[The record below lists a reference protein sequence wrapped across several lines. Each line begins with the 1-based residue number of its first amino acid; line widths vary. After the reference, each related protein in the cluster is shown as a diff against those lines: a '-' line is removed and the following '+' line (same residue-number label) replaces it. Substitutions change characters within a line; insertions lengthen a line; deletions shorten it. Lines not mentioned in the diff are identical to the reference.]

1 MMTIIVMVA
10 AATVAP
16 PCPAPIGE
24 PVTITSTPLSVET
37 LGGGYHTDTGWPAP
51 GEAHIGQLRY
61 DWGLM
66 LRSDDTRFANFDL
79 SPGPVH
85 SRSSGC
91 WFRWD
96 STYGKTSVGRGV
108 TGISNG
114 RIGTSGYRD
123 GYVPPRPD
131 TTPTIPGYRFVA
143 ANAIHREDFTWVGL
157 WNAQGSAERSRIV
170 AFNAERHQVL
180 ATLPI
185 RFGAIAQLPDLHS
198 QAYHLTLIGEGK
210 PGRPVPW
217 MRLIWL
223 GGPPGSPYAGA
234 KNGQ

>member
-1 MMTIIVMVA
+1 VNRSRSRLC
-10 AATVAP
+10 AP
-16 PCPAPIGE
+16 
-24 PVTITSTPLSVET
+24 
-37 LGGGYHTDTGWPAP
+37 
-51 GEAHIGQLRY
+51 
-61 DWGLM
+61 
-66 LRSDDTRFANFDL
+66 
-79 SPGPVH
+79 SPGH
-85 SRSSGC
+85 NA
-91 WFRWD
+91 D
-96 STYGKTSVGRGV
+96 
-108 TGISNG
+108 
-114 RIGTSGYRD
+114 D
-123 GYVPPRPD
+123 
-131 TTPTIPGYRFVA
+131 PGYRFVA
-143 ANAIHREDFTWVGL
+143 ANAIHREDFTWIGL

-170 AFNAERHQVL
+170 AFNGERHQVL